1 MGRWLK
7 VCATN
12 LGVSCSNSILNSLVR
27 SRGAAWGGGWGGGI
41 DVGIYFEGE
50 ETDWTE
56 QRFIIVLPKFVS
68 LLINRIFVTYFR
80 QFVFVLK
87 TAFIFQI

>member
-1 MGRWLK
+1 M
-7 VCATN
+7 
-12 LGVSCSNSILNSLVR
+12 
-27 SRGAAWGGGWGGGI
+27 GGGGGGGEGVGGV

-80 QFVFVLK
+80 QFVFALK